1 MTPRPRLSDLTP
13 AEAGSS
19 FVMRP
24 GSLRALVLPVGWPE
38 PVGHGPVRVTPEE
51 RSEEGA
57 GVRRYRVEALERGS
71 GVIAAGDARW
81 MIEVRGVRLPPEQTR
96 DDTDDGWGESRG
108 GLSRSWWEEQRPPH
122 W

>member
-1 MTPRPRLSDLTP
+1 
-13 AEAGSS
+13 
-19 FVMRP
+19 MRP

-51 RSEEGA
+51 RVGADERAEEA
-57 GVRRYRVEALERGS
+57 PEVRRYHVEALERGS
-71 GVIAAGDARW
+71 GVITAGDARW
-81 MIEVRGVRLPPEQTR
+81 VIEVRGVRLPPEQTR